1 MKNFFVGAVMLL
13 FFYSPSAKADH
24 IPNMPPIEE
33 PYHWNHMPVI
43 CASSQAILEKVKALN
58 MTPVEIS
65 FGRRGAN
72 PDGEIV
78 FAVMMFIGPN
88 NERAVIT
95 SIPNSNDACLV
106 YISFDAKGTNQGS

>member
-1 MKNFFVGAVMLL
+1 MVALITILSTFCVCRHVDLMPTVHKFWWPHQF
-13 FFYSPSAKADH
+13 DH
-24 IPNMPPIEE
+24 W
-33 PYHWNHMPVI
+33 HHMPVI
-43 CASSQAILEKVKALN
+43 CASSEAILEKVKALN

-72 PDGEIV
+72 PNGDIV

-95 SIPNSNDACLV
+95 SIPNSKDACLV